1 MNINKHYF
9 KTDPESNELYDIEKD
24 SIKSHYIVINTLE
37 RSYEHESLWSLRIK
51 FGVDGNKLVKL
62 PIYKNDSDIGLYGH
76 TINGFSYYPWSP
88 VPVNNSWSTSRKED
102 DIVGFRCALYLGE
115 SGCVISRRMRNI
127 INLEYIRLEVPRALT
142 DGIPNFNHI
151 LNISC
156 DELSGFSNTCITN
169 NDDVS
174 FVTTLTE
181 TSPSSLV
188 YTSYAKMKFNSPL
201 NLQSLTLK
209 VTNSQCELSNL
220 DSIEISHIRI
230 NQNGRLELITSNIPN
245 SFKEL
250 QILLLPNMVL
260 TSETDTSNMI
270 YEHQGAVIDGYIK
283 DATVIVRELDGK
295 LVYKSKSDGNGI
307 FIPKF
312 RNGTKVLIFS
322 SLGGIDISYN
332 KENKIEF
339 RALYS
344 PSSVNKSMN
353 ITPLT
358 TLVADYIIYLERK
371 NKEINEKIIE
381 NVYIKFNEALSV
393 ENINSD
399 YITTNNIVAAKVGYR
414 IVTIVKVLN
423 VILEKFTNYKANSSY
438 ITTKLSLRLMEKGL
452 NMCVALELEY
462 FMDELV
468 YEQKEKRNMEE
479 YERIKEHLAISLAN
493 HNNFENEEM
502 SFELLGKASLI
513 VHNDLEMRNGLIEY
527 FNKRETYE
535 EIVSRRSHIDPRSGE
550 ISVDLPT
557 MNLNLGDLEG
567 ISEVLKYSIERVKT
581 IINSIIV
588 GYLPMIEEKATS
600 LIKIEE
606 VNMPKVYNVSRSYWD
621 DRKIEINSSFPD
633 NRVEGRFSLN
643 GCACNLYTIIL
654 LREILYI
661 LGYNNELECRFKNE
675 IMNVNL
681 SQNWMLS
688 YSTLENLE
696 SVGYVVNYNSIFLG
710 NTCVFSEKG
719 ENKIDIGFLN
729 EKLLNETRSKDSKFS
744 NPSDSVLNYGRTL
757 PKKYIELVNNIP
769 ISDKR
774 NKCKIKDIT
783 FNFARGGILLCII
796 IESSISGVLYLKPI
810 LSIDNIYFE
819 SKGLIRNKVQSGI
832 ENSVYLEF
840 MEHNKRLEDKT
851 HKVKLELEFYFGSFI
866 SSKVKVSNTYLVKNT
881 IEWLNLPVLLINNN
895 VNSLERL
902 EGIEALDSETKVF
915 SEYEQPILL
924 EELTEE
930 AVDDS
935 GKISASNSYDRD
947 HLSNTLKVVF
957 HTSIY
962 VLKSNGFIVMDDSGD
977 IGVSITD
984 LVNVSDLLVS
994 NSNVFVICDDSIKVY
1009 SLDGNL
1015 KGSLS
1020 GINNM
1025 SGLKCGTFSES
1036 SNILIVLSE
1045 RDIYTIAIN
1054 IATNGD
1060 VSMGI
1065 ISLMNSESIDKC
1077 YKLCCNNVSVLKKV
1091 YLISRQKDYLM
1102 QLDFEDPSLPVIEG
1116 SFSSELMKEPRSI
1129 LYIES
1134 RDLIIVG
1141 GYLSKSVLIFEA
1153 NMEYSIPKLIRV
1165 IGVNENPSDISYLEE
1180 ESKLDIY
1187 ISTNKRISEPINKV
1201 TLYDSDGVLQVYNQP
1216 SVYTLNK
1223 SIGYNNVFVR
1233 DDVTLLCVSYR
1244 SEVIDVYDISDFDAS
1259 ITFPIVSEIETNEKE
1274 YRIHSINRDIE
1285 DHNIIELDDIY
1296 DEKNVNLEI
1305 SGGKVAINKDLQIT
1319 YTINMTSQILLD
1331 NKI

>member
-9 KTDPESNELYDIEKD
+9 KTYPESNGLYDIEKD

-62 PIYKNDSDIGLYGH
+62 PIYKNDSEVGLNGH

-88 VPVNNSWSTSRKED
+88 VDSSWWRGRKED
-102 DIVGFRCALYLGE
+102 DIVGFRSALYLGE
-115 SGCVISRRMRNI
+115 SGCIISRRMRNI
-127 INLEYIRLEVPRALT
+127 SNIEYIRLEVPRSLT

-169 NDDVS
+169 NDDIS

-181 TSPSSLV
+181 TSPTSLV

-230 NQNGRLELITSNIPN
+230 NQNGRLEIITSNIPN
-245 SFKEL
+245 SFKES

-295 LVYKSKSDGNGI
+295 LVYKSKSDKDGI

-322 SLGGIDISYN
+322 SIGGIDISYN

-339 RALYS
+339 RTLYS

-381 NVYIKFNEALSV
+381 NVYNKFNEALSV

-399 YITTNNIVAAKVGYR
+399 YIATNNIVAAKVGYS

-423 VILEKFTNYKANSSY
+423 VILGEFTNYKVNSSY
-438 ITTKLSLRLMEKGL
+438 ITTKLSLRLMERGL
-452 NMCVALELEY
+452 NMCVALELED

-513 VHNDLEMRNGLIEY
+513 VHNDLEKRDGLIEFFY
-527 FNKRETYE
+527 KRETYE
-535 EIVSRRSHIDPRSGE
+535 EIVSRRSHIDPTSGD
-550 ISVDLPT
+550 ISIDLPR
-557 MNLNLGDLEG
+557 MNVNLEELEG
-567 ISEVLKYSIERVKT
+567 ISEILQYSIERVKT

-588 GYLPMIEEKATS
+588 GYLPMVEEKATS

-606 VNMPKVYNVSRSYWD
+606 VIMPKVYNISRSYWG
-621 DRKIEINSSFPD
+621 DRRIEINSSFPD

-643 GCACNLYTIIL
+643 GNPCNLYTIIL

-661 LGYNNELECRFKNE
+661 LGYNNELECKFKNE

-681 SQNWMLS
+681 SQNLMLS

-696 SVGYVVNYNSIFLG
+696 SVGYVVNFNSIFVG
-710 NTCVFSEKG
+710 STCDFSDEDDNVGIK
-719 ENKIDIGFLN
+719 FFN
-729 EKLLNETRSKDSKFS
+729 ERLLNESRGEDRQII
-744 NPSDSVLNYGRTL
+744 NPSDSVLNYGKSL
-757 PKKYIELVNNIP
+757 PKKHIELVNNIP

-774 NKCKIKDIT
+774 NKCKLKEVI
-783 FNFARGGILLCII
+783 FNCARGGILISII
-796 IESSISGVLYLKPI
+796 IESNVSGIVHLKPV
-810 LSIDNIYFE
+810 LSIDNLYIE
-819 SKGLIRNKVQSGI
+819 SKDMIRKKVQSGT
-832 ENSVYLEF
+832 ENRLHLEF
-840 MEHNKRLEDKT
+840 MNHGERLEDKT
-851 HKVKLELEFYFGSFI
+851 HKVKLDLEFYFGSFI
-866 SSKVKVSNTYLVKNT
+866 SSKVKVSNMYLVKNT
-881 IEWLNLPVLLINNN
+881 IEWTSLPILEFSNIA
-895 VNSLERL
+895 NSLEKL
-902 EGIEALDSETKVF
+902 EEIEALDSETKVF

-924 EELTEE
+924 EELTE

-935 GKISASNSYDRD
+935 GIISASNSYIKE

-962 VLKSNGFIVMDDSGD
+962 VLKSNGFIVMDDFGN
-977 IGVSITD
+977 INVSITD

-1009 SLDGNL
+1009 SLGGNL

-1077 YKLCCNNVSVLKKV
+1077 YKLCCNKVSVLQKV
-1091 YLISRQKDYLM
+1091 YLISRQNDYLM

-1116 SFSSELMKEPRSI
+1116 SFSSECMKEPRSI

-1141 GYLSKSVLIFEA
+1141 CYLSKSVLIFEA
-1153 NMEYSIPKLIRV
+1153 NMEYSVPKLIRV
-1165 IGVNENPSDISYLEE
+1165 IGVKENPSDISYLED

-1187 ISTNKRISEPINKV
+1187 ISTNRRISEPINRV

-1216 SVYTLNK
+1216 SVYTLDE
-1223 SIGYNNVFVR
+1223 SIGYNNVFVK
-1233 DDVTLLCVSYR
+1233 DDTTLLCVSYR
-1244 SEVIDVYDISDFDAS
+1244 NEVIDVYDISDFDAS

-1285 DHNIIELDDIY
+1285 DYNIIELDDIY

-1305 SGGKVAINKDLQIT
+1305 NGDNKLAINKDLQIT

>member
-9 KTDPESNELYDIEKD
+9 KTYPESNGLYDIEKD
-24 SIKSHYIVINTLE
+24 SITSHYIVINTLE
-37 RSYEHESLWSLRIK
+37 RSYDHESLWSLRIK

-62 PIYKNDSDIGLYGH
+62 PIYKNDSEVGLYGH
-76 TINGFSYYPWSP
+76 TINGFSYYPWST
-88 VPVNNSWSTSRKED
+88 VGSSWWNSRKDD
-102 DIVGFRCALYLGE
+102 DIVGFRSALYLGE
-115 SGCVISRRMRNI
+115 SGCIISRRMRNI
-127 INLEYIRLEVPRALT
+127 SNIEYIRLEVPRALT

-169 NDDVS
+169 NDDIS

-201 NLQSLTLK
+201 NLQSLSLK

-220 DSIEISHIRI
+220 DSIEICHIRI
-230 NQNGRLELITSNIPN
+230 NENGRLEIITSNIPN
-245 SFKEL
+245 SFKES
-250 QILLLPNMVL
+250 QILLLSNMTL
-260 TSETDTSNMI
+260 TSETDTSNMM
-270 YEHQGAVIDGYIK
+270 YEHKCSVIDGYIK

-295 LVYKSKSDGNGI
+295 LVYKNKSDENGI
-307 FIPKF
+307 FLPRFK
-312 RNGTKVLIFS
+312 NGNKVLVFS
-322 SLGGIDISYN
+322 SIGGIDISYN
-332 KENKIEF
+332 KENQIEF

-344 PSSVNKSMN
+344 PSLLNESMN

-371 NKEINEKIIE
+371 NKGINEKIIE
-381 NVYIKFNEALSV
+381 SVYNKFSDVLSV
-393 ENINSD
+393 DNINSD
-399 YITTNNIVAAKVGYR
+399 YIATNNIVAAKVGYR
-414 IVTIVKVLN
+414 VVTIVKVIN
-423 VILEKFTNYKANSSY
+423 VILRYFTNYQVNSSY
-438 ITTKLSLRLMEKGL
+438 VTTKLSFRLIEGGL
-452 NMCVALELEY
+452 NMCVASELED
-462 FMDELV
+462 FMDGLV
-468 YEQKEKRNMEE
+468 YEQKDKRNMEE
-479 YERIKEHLAISLAN
+479 YERIKGHLATSLAN

-513 VHNDLEMRNGLIEY
+513 VHNDLEMKNGLIEFLY
-527 FNKRETYE
+527 KRETYE
-535 EIVSRRSHIDPRSGE
+535 EIVSRRSHIDPTSGD

-557 MNLNLGDLEG
+557 MNLNLEELEG
-567 ISEVLKYSIERVKT
+567 ISEILRYSIERVKT
-581 IINSIIV
+581 IISSIIV
-588 GYLPMIEEKATS
+588 GYLPMIEEKATG

-606 VNMPKVYNVSRSYWD
+606 VIMKKDYNISRSYWD
-621 DRKIEINSSFPD
+621 DRRIEINSLFPD

-643 GCACNLYTIIL
+643 GNPCNLYTIIL

-661 LGYNNELECRFKNE
+661 LGYNNKLECKFKNE
-675 IMNVNL
+675 IMNEDL
-681 SQNWMLS
+681 SQNLMLS

-696 SVGYVVNYNSIFLG
+696 SLGYVVNFNSIFLG
-710 NTCVFSEKG
+710 NSCDFSDEDDNKG
-719 ENKIDIGFLN
+719 GIKFLN
-729 EKLLNETRSKDSKFS
+729 ERLLNERMGEDRKII
-744 NPSDSVLNYGRTL
+744 NPSDSVLNYGKTL
-757 PKKYIELVNNIP
+757 PKKHVELVNNIP

-774 NKCKIKDIT
+774 NKCKLKEVI
-783 FNFARGGILLCII
+783 FNFVRGGILISII
-796 IESSISGVLYLKPI
+796 IESNIAGIVHLKPV
-810 LSIDNIYFE
+810 LSIDNMYIE
-819 SKGLIRNKVQSGI
+819 SKDMIRNKVQSGI
-832 ENSVYLEF
+832 ENRLHLEF
-840 MEHNKRLEDKT
+840 MDHGKRLEDKT

-866 SSKVKVSNTYLVKNT
+866 SSKVKVSNMYLVKNT
-881 IEWLNLPVLLINNN
+881 IEWTSLPILEFSNHA
-895 VNSLERL
+895 NSLEKL
-902 EGIEALDSETKVF
+902 EEIETLDSTTRVF
-915 SEYEQPILL
+915 SEYEEPILL
-924 EELTEE
+924 EELTE

-935 GKISASNSYDRD
+935 GVISASNSYIKE

-962 VLKSNGFIVMDDSGD
+962 VLKSNGFIVMDDFGN
-977 IGVSITD
+977 INVSITD

-1009 SLDGNL
+1009 SLGGNL

-1102 QLDFEDPSLPVIEG
+1102 QLDFEDPSLPVVEG

-1129 LYIES
+1129 SYIES
-1134 RDLIIVG
+1134 RDLLIVG
-1141 GYLSKSVLIFEA
+1141 CYLSKMVLIFEA
-1153 NMEYSIPKLIRV
+1153 NMEYTVPQLIRA
-1165 IGVNENPSDISYLEE
+1165 IGVKENPSDISYLEDGL
-1180 ESKLDIY
+1180 KMDIY
-1187 ISTNKRISEPINKV
+1187 ISTNKSILEPINRV
-1201 TLYDSDGVLQVYNQP
+1201 TLYDSSGILQMYNQP
-1216 SVYTLNK
+1216 SVYTLDK

-1233 DDVTLLCVSYR
+1233 DDTTLLCVSYR
-1244 SEVIDVYDISDFDAS
+1244 NKVIDVYDISDFDVA
-1259 ITFPIVSEIETNEKE
+1259 IDFPIVSEIETNGKE
-1274 YRIHSINRDIE
+1274 YRIHSINRDIK
-1285 DHNIIELDDIY
+1285 DHNIIELNDIY

-1305 SGGKVAINKDLQIT
+1305 SGGNKIAINKDLQIT